1 MSDQSHSAQIRAA
14 RIVGVER
21 EHVRLVASDRRFRLD
36 IAHKW
41 FFQPYEAGCLMVKD
55 VNTLENAFAVPHD
68 MLQDTIWGHGH
79 PNFADRGPQLSRSV
93 RALKIWV
100 SVKTFAMRAFRRAV
114 SSGLEL
120 AARAEDYVRSQPST
134 RSTGTFSP
142 ASSGGIARSYP
153 PRCSTGGSRYGS
165 ASSTTPRPGTTCA
178 RRLKRSSAVGT
189 RRWSGIGVE
198 PDVTGLYR
206 PNQPP
211 LATSASPLKPRAF
224 HR

>member
-1 MSDQSHSAQIRAA
+1 
-14 RIVGVER
+14 
-21 EHVRLVASDRRFRLD
+21 
-36 IAHKW
+36 
-41 FFQPYEAGCLMVKD
+41 MVKD

-100 SVKTFAMRAFRRAV
+100 SVKTFGMRVFRRAV

-134 RSTGTFSP
+134 SSTGTFSA

-189 RRWSGIGVE
+189 RRWSGIGVDLNATAGLCHL
-198 PDVTGLYR
+198 PPSTPAPSTGRTPPETAEAPPR
-206 PNQPP
+206 P
-211 LATSASPLKPRAF
+211 TSPRPRPAAPQSSSS
-224 HR
+224 RRRPRPRST